1 MVLNVPQYEGLSI
14 QAILDKGKENDR
26 VADYLPDER
35 DFARLPRSFIVNVTF
50 TLMGDPFKIWVH
62 NRIKERNEKIAEGRN
77 LIIELDPAV
86 AKAFRD
92 SVNISSK
99 SCSLQVLSA
108 ASVSDSNFLCSKQ
121 RQRCASL
128 EIRHQEKE
136 NASVDSGPRRL
147 EVT

>member
-14 QAILDKGKENDR
+14 QAILDKGKENER
-26 VADYLPDER
+26 VADYLPD
-35 DFARLPRSFIVNVTF
+35 DCNFARLPRSFIVNVTF

-99 SCSLQVLSA
+99 S
-108 ASVSDSNFLCSKQ
+108 
-121 RQRCASL
+121 
-128 EIRHQEKE
+128 
-136 NASVDSGPRRL
+136 
-147 EVT
+147 